1 MSNMSNSA
9 QEAVRRYLDFIANP
23 QSAIDQDAIAAA
35 EAAIGKAEASGD
47 RLAELEAR
55 ASLTKAK
62 QADGSELE
70 AAFVG
75 QARAYAQERDIP
87 AAAFQDMGVP
97 SDVLRRAGLLRG
109 AVGRR
114 SSAPARATRSKRV
127 SVEIIQEHMR
137 SMAKGSTFTIAELQD
152 ALGGS
157 PATTRKAIDL
167 MPSSDVTEVTD
178 TAVIAKHAT
187 GSRGR
192 APKVWQRA

>member
-1 MSNMSNSA
+1 MPNSA

-35 EAAIGKAEASGD
+35 EAAIGEAEASGD

-55 ASLTKAK
+55 AALTKAK

-75 QARAYAQERDIP
+75 QARSYAQERDIP
-87 AAAFQDMGVP
+87 VAAFEDMGVP

-109 AVGRR
+109 SAGRR
-114 SSAPARATRSKRV
+114 SSAPARASRSKRV
-127 SVEIIQEHMR
+127 NVEAIQDHMR
-137 SMAKGSTFTIAELQD
+137 SMSKGSTFTIAELQD

-157 PATTRKAIDL
+157 AATTRKAIDL
-167 MPSSDVTEVTD
+167 MPSSEVTEVTD

>member
-1 MSNMSNSA
+1 MSNSA

-35 EAAIGKAEASGD
+35 EAAIGEAEASGD

-55 ASLTKAK
+55 AALTKAK

-75 QARAYAQERDIP
+75 QARSYAQEREIP
-87 AAAFQDMGVP
+87 VAAFEDMGVS

-109 AVGRR
+109 GAGRR
-114 SSAPARATRSKRV
+114 SSAPARASRSKRV
-127 SVEIIQEHMR
+127 NVEAIQDHMR
-137 SMAKGSTFTIAELQD
+137 SMSKGSTFTIAELQD

-167 MPSSDVTEVTD
+167 MPSSEVTEVTD

-192 APKVWQRA
+192 APKVWQRV

>member
-1 MSNMSNSA
+1 MSNSA

-23 QSAIDQDAIAAA
+23 QSAIDQDAIAGA
-35 EAAIGKAEASGD
+35 EAAIGEAEASGD

-55 ASLTKAK
+55 AALAKAK

-87 AAAFQDMGVP
+87 VAAFEDMGVP

-109 AVGRR
+109 GAGGRR
-114 SSAPARATRSKRV
+114 SSAPARSTRSKRV
-127 SVEIIQEHMR
+127 NVEAIQDHMR
-137 SMAKGSTFTIAELQD
+137 AMSKGSTFTIAELQD
-152 ALGGS
+152 SLGGS

-167 MPSSDVTEVTD
+167 MPSSDVSEVTD

-192 APKVWQRA
+192 APKVWQRV

>member
-1 MSNMSNSA
+1 MSNSA

-35 EAAIGKAEASGD
+35 EAALGEAEASGD

-55 ASLTKAK
+55 AALAKAK
-62 QADGSELE
+62 EADGSELE

-87 AAAFQDMGVP
+87 AAAFEDMGVS

-109 AVGRR
+109 GGRR

-127 SVEIIQEHMR
+127 NVEVIQEHMR
-137 SMAKGSTFTIAELQD
+137 SMSKGSTFTIAELQD

-167 MPSSDVTEVTD
+167 MPSKDVSEVTD

>member
-1 MSNMSNSA
+1 MSNSA

-23 QSAIDQDAIAAA
+23 ATAVDDVAVAAA
-35 EAAIGKAEASGD
+35 EASIVEAAEAGD

-62 QADGSELE
+62 AADGSELE
-70 AAFVG
+70 AAFVAE
-75 QARAYAQERDIP
+75 ARTYAQDRDIP
-87 AAAFQDMGVP
+87 VAAFEDMGVP
-97 SDVLRRAGLLRG
+97 SDVLRRAGLLRSG
-109 AVGRR
+109 TRR
-114 SSAPARATRSKRV
+114 TAAGSTRSTWAKRV
-127 SVEIIQEHMR
+127 SVEAIQEHMR
-137 SMAKGSTFTIAELQD
+137 AMPSSSTFTIADLQD

-167 MPSSDVTEVTD
+167 MPSGEVAEVTD
-178 TAVIAKHAT
+178 AAVIAKHAT